1 VDLPTAALF
10 LATTAVLWRFKKLPE
25 PVVVLAAA
33 LIGLV
38 VYPLVAHVQP

>member
-1 VDLPTAALF
+1 LHCFATA
-10 LATTAVLWRFKKLPE
+10 AVLWRFKKLPE

-38 VYPLVAHVQP
+38 VYPLVAHA